1 MIFENWLI
9 VGFKPNTI
17 VCMSGETFITGEA
30 KRTID
35 DRFRIT
41 LPSEMAD
48 AVSDSE
54 GKCILA
60 KERSGCLSLWRAA
73 DWQKRIDDGVSLIKQ
88 KIQTGR
94 MESRWSDVQ
103 RLGRMLS
110 TRYRTVS
117 LANRSRLLVPE
128 GFRDFLEVPVNHDV
142 MIIGAAICI
151 EIWNPAA
158 WLEALREDMPK
169 FGPLFTEL
177 SA

>member
-1 MIFENWLI
+1 
-9 VGFKPNTI
+9 
-17 VCMSGETFITGEA
+17 MSGETFITGET

-41 LPSEMAD
+41 LPSDMAD
-48 AVSDSE
+48 AISDAD
-54 GKCILA
+54 GNCILA

-73 DWQKRIDDGVSLIKQ
+73 DWQKRIDDGVALIKQ

-117 LANRSRLLVPE
+117 LANRSRLLIPE
-128 GFRDFLEVPVNHDV
+128 GFREFLEVPANQDV
-142 MIIGAAICI
+142 MIVGAAICV
-151 EIWNPAA
+151 EIWSPAA

>member
-9 VGFKPNTI
+9 VGFEPNRI
-17 VCMSGETFITGEA
+17 SRMSGESFITGEA

-41 LPSEMAD
+41 LPPEMAE
-48 AVSDSE
+48 AISDSD
-54 GKCILA
+54 GNCILA
-60 KERSGCLSLWRAA
+60 KERAGCLSLWRAA
-73 DWQKRIDDGVSLIKQ
+73 DWQKRIDDGVMLIQQ

-110 TRYRTVS
+110 TRYRTLS
-117 LANRSRLLVPE
+117 LANRSRLLIPE
-128 GFRDFLEVPVNHDV
+128 GFREFLDVPVNHDV
-142 MIIGAAICI
+142 MIVGAAICV
-151 EIWNPAA
+151 EIWSPAA
-158 WLEALREDMPK
+158 WLDALREDMPK
-169 FGPLFTEL
+169 FGPLFTDL